1 MDLHVGNLIDHDLHA
16 WKNNEVAT
24 NFNQIDAQQIQS
36 IPFLNLEVSEKLI
49 WKFTSNGDYY
59 VCSAYHNIMENMLEK
74 SNLKAKGNWML
85 LWKLRVYHNIKDFL

>member
-36 IPFLNLEVSEKLI
+36 IPFLNLEATEILNDAISDE
-49 WKFTSNGDYY
+49 G
-59 VCSAYHNIMENMLEK
+59 
-74 SNLKAKGNWML
+74 
-85 LWKLRVYHNIKDFL
+85 R